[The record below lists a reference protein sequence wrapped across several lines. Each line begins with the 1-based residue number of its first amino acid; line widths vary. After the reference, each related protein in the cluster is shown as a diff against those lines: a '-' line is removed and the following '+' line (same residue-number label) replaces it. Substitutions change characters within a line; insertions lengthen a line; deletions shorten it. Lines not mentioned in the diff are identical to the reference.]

1 MIFNKQWLDELVPSS
16 LSAEEVSDIIT
27 MAGLEVDSQDSVAG
41 EFTGVVVGEVLTCAD
56 HPDSDHL
63 HVTTVRTGENEVLDI
78 VCGAPNCRQGL
89 KVACAKVG
97 AVLPGNFRIKPAKLR
112 GVPSNG
118 MLCSAK
124 ELGLSDESNGI
135 IEFPADAPVG
145 TDIHDYLRLNDTAIT
160 VDLTANRADCLSI
173 RGIAREFGV
182 LTGADVKYPD
192 IPAVPAAIP
201 DVFPVKVADTAGCP
215 RYLTRVI
222 RNVDLSRRSPL
233 WMQERLRRL
242 GMRSLDPVV
251 DVTNYVM
258 LELGQP
264 LHAFDLDALKDE
276 ITVRKAFPDEKMVL
290 LSGQE
295 ASLTPDT
302 LVIADAAGA
311 VALAGIFGGDRAGVK
326 AGTVNILLESAF
338 FSPRAI
344 KNRARSYGLDTEAAH
359 RFERGVDYRIQAEAM
374 ERATRFILDIAGGE
388 AGPVCEAVSSGDL
401 PEPKRIEM
409 PFSLI
414 RDVLGV
420 DVERSAVT
428 DYLSRLGMQPEVKGD
443 MLTAVSPSWRYDIA
457 IPVDICE
464 EVARMYGYDRIPNTD
479 PVAPLR
485 MIPRREARVSV
496 WDIKSLAADLGYHEV
511 VTYSFVDDKSLKA
524 LNPEE
529 TPIILPHPITSEMH
543 AMRTTLWAGLVNTAL
558 YNMNRQISDLR
569 IFETGLTFISDAAS
583 ENGIRQEEMI
593 GGLIT
598 GSIAPESWYEKPRA
612 CDFYDIK
619 GDVERLL
626 EITAGNAEFD
636 FVPGAHP
643 ALHPGVSARILRNGE
658 YVGDLGLIHPL
669 AQKALG
675 LKKKVFLFQLK
686 MRALTTRNIT
696 AYADF
701 SKFPSIRRD
710 FAIVIDS
717 GVPAVKILNTVKKN
731 AGDLLQDISI
741 FDIYEGENIAAG
753 KKSLAF
759 SVVLQAQD
767 RTLED
772 AAIQEIS
779 DRIVGSL
786 RETYGAE
793 LRE

>member
-1 MIFNKQWLDELVPSS
+1 MIFNKQWLDELVPNS
-16 LSAEEVSDIIT
+16 LSADEVSDMIT
-27 MAGLEVDSQDSVAG
+27 MAGLEVDSVDPVTG
-41 EFTGVVVGEVLTCAD
+41 EFSGVVVGEVLTCAD

-63 HVTTVRTGENEVLDI
+63 HVTTVRVGEDEILDI

-89 KVACAKVG
+89 RVACAKVG

-124 ELGLSDESNGI
+124 ELGLSEESNGI

-145 TDIHDYLRLNDTAIT
+145 TDVHDYLGLDDQAIT

-182 LTGADVKYPD
+182 LSGTDVRYPE
-192 IPAVPAAIP
+192 IPAVPAAIG
-201 DVFPVKVADTAGCP
+201 DTFPAKVIDTEGCP

-222 RNVDLSRRSPL
+222 RNVDLSRKSPL
-233 WMQERLRRL
+233 WMQEKLRRL

-264 LHAFDLDALKDE
+264 LHAFDLDTLQGG
-276 ITVRKAFPDEKMVL
+276 ITVRKAAPDEKMVL

-295 ASLTPDT
+295 AKLSPDT
-302 LVIADAAGA
+302 LVIADEAGA
-311 VALAGIFGGDRAGVK
+311 VALAGIFGGERTGVK

-338 FSPRAI
+338 FSPKAI

-359 RFERGVDYRIQAEAM
+359 RFERGVDYRIQTAAM

-388 AGPVCEAVSSGDL
+388 AGPVTETVTSEKL
-401 PEPKRIEM
+401 PQPERITV

-414 RDVLGV
+414 KEVLGV
-420 DVERSAVT
+420 DIDRNAVT
-428 DYLSRLGMQPEVKGD
+428 DYLTRLGMEPEVTGD
-443 MLTAVSPSWRYDIA
+443 AVTAVSPSWRYDIA

-464 EVARMYGYDRIPNTD
+464 EVARMYGYDRIPNVD

-485 MIPRREARVSV
+485 MIPRHEAQVSS
-496 WDIKSLAADLGYHEV
+496 WDVKSLLADLGYHEV
-511 VTYSFVDDKSLKA
+511 VTYSFVDDRSLSA
-524 LNPEE
+524 LNPAEK
-529 TPIILPHPITSEMH
+529 PIILPHPITSEMN
-543 AMRTTLWAGLVNTAL
+543 AMRTTLWAGLVNAAL
-558 YNMNRQISDLR
+558 YNINRQVSDLR
-569 IFETGLTFISDAAS
+569 IFETGLTFISDPAA
-583 ENGIRQEEMI
+583 ENGIRQEEMA

-598 GSIAPESWYEKPRA
+598 GGSSRESWYEKPRA
-612 CDFYDIK
+612 LDFYDIK

-636 FVPGAHP
+636 FVPGTHP
-643 ALHPGVSARILRNGE
+643 ALHPGVSAAILRNGE
-658 YVGDLGLIHPL
+658 HVGDVGLIHPSV
-669 AQKALG
+669 QKALG
-675 LKKKVFLFQLK
+675 LKKKVFLFQIK
-686 MRALTTRNIT
+686 MRVLTTRGIT
-696 AYADF
+696 EYAEF

-710 FAIVIDS
+710 YAMVIDS
-717 GVPAVKILNTVKKN
+717 EVPAAKILNTVRKN
-731 AGDLLQDISI
+731 AGALLKDVNI
-741 FDIYEGENIAAG
+741 FDIYEGENIDAG
-753 KKSLAF
+753 KKSVAF
-759 SVVLQAQD
+759 SVVLQSPD

-772 AAIQEIS
+772 GDIQEVN
-779 DRIVGSL
+779 DRIVASL
-786 RETYGAE
+786 RESLGAE